1 VRQVALAV
9 QALIETGLSLEE
21 DADRY
26 LDAAMRVKR

>member
-1 VRQVALAV
+1 VCQVALAV
-9 QALIETGLSLEE
+9 QALIEAGLLLEE